1 MRISIFGMGYVGI
14 VSAACLARDG
24 HNIVGI
30 DPNLTKVELV
40 NSGQTPIIEQ
50 DMPEMVKA
58 AVDGGRLTATTDV
71 HSAVMDTELSLVCVG
86 TPSRDNGSLDLQ
98 HVRHVCRQ
106 IGEVLRTKDEFHT
119 VVLKIYDR
127 TVNLAQLVGANREY
141 SLKHVPVYQNYSLN
155 QRTKL
160 SIKQT

>member
-24 HNIVGI
+24 HQIVGI

-58 AVDGGRLTATTDV
+58 AVDAGRLTASNDDRRAIMNTD
-71 HSAVMDTELSLVCVG
+71 LSLVCVG
-86 TPSRDNGSLDLQ
+86 TPSRDNGSLDLR
-98 HVRHVCRQ
+98 HVQNVCRQ
-106 IGEVLRTKDEFHT
+106 IGEALRDKKEFEAAETSMPCHKGLPDGKAWLDRQLLSLIIAGYLAGIDET
-119 VVLKIYDR
+119 APTSKY
-127 TVNLAQLVGANREY
+127 
-141 SLKHVPVYQNYSLN
+141 
-155 QRTKL
+155 
-160 SIKQT
+160 